1 MAQMHAGLQRPSEP
15 LPDLLHEW
23 NRATTGSTLDA
34 VRHIVTVIESA
45 NPISADTIHANSGF
59 IIIVVIVVIVVIVIV
74 IVIGSLDRGQ
84 HFLHWRKFVRGF
96 GV

>member
-23 NRATTGSTLDA
+23 NRATTGSALDA

-59 IIIVVIVVIVVIVIV
+59 IIVVIVIV

-84 HFLHWRKFVRGF
+84 NFLHWRKFVRGF